1 MTEAEKQ
8 VQNAEA
14 TEQKD
19 EKTSFSWDNQM
30 NDLKELNWKWKLDK
44 GTIFVIAA
52 VVFALTFY
60 FLIGD
65 ISSELRDDAL
75 VVQAQFKDEKVI
87 PYESINN
94 LEYRYSHVYGEKIGA
109 FESNTT
115 RCGTFE
121 NHDLGTFNN
130 WYTNYV
136 YTATLETILVFYDNG
151 RNCLVFNLPTAEETQ
166 AFYLE
171 LAEKAGFPAVLPE
184 KPVIIPDT
192 GWSDT
197 FD

>member
-8 VQNAEA
+8 AQNVEA
-14 TEQKD
+14 AG
-19 EKTSFSWDNQM
+19 EKGFSWEGQM
-30 NDLKELNWKWKLDK
+30 DDIKQLNWKWKLDK
-44 GTIFVIAA
+44 TTAFIAA
-52 VVFALTFY
+52 LLIFAFSFY
-60 FLIGD
+60 LLVGD
-65 ISSELRDDAL
+65 ISTEMRDDAL
-75 VVQAQFKDEKVI
+75 VVKAQFKDEIVI

-109 FESNTT
+109 FESSST

-136 YTATLETILVFYDNG
+136 YTATLETIVVFYQNG
-151 RNCLVFNLPTAEETQ
+151 RHCLVFNLPTAEETQ
-166 AFYLE
+166 AFYLQ
-171 LAEKAGFPAVLPE
+171 LAEKAGYPAVLPE
-184 KPVIIPDT
+184 KPVIAPES
-192 GWSDT
+192 GWTNT